1 MEQLVQLFK
10 ALSDK
15 NRVRILKMLEA
26 RPLCVC
32 EITEILGLAA
42 STTSK
47 HLHILTDAGLS
58 FEQKDGKWVNY
69 HLNRAAQQQYIKQLL
84 PLMREWINDDP
95 VVDQDR
101 RNMQTTDRVDLR
113 RPVRKNNSITRKVNT
128 HELEKSI

>member
-101 RNMQTTDRVDLR
+101 RNMQTTDRVDLC